1 MVFWVGILV
10 GGVFVWFA
18 IKMGFYETWAFAFN
32 IVISIYLAVFLG
44 PIIAST
50 VPVVRDTA
58 YNNAL
63 TMTVTAVGVFL
74 ILHGI
79 SYTFLTGQFT
89 VSFPKV
95 FDTLGTGFLGFL
107 AGFLVW
113 SFVSLLICI
122 TPISQNSFVKEIGFS
137 SQFEQTSVSYISRFC
152 NLVNAVVSSQDN
164 EQTTEEAISGLL
176 KGAEKKAQDKTA
188 EKAEPNEPAAPGDVE
203 TGITGEGQP
212 GPPPD
217 ANLDNI

>member
-79 SYTFLTGQFT
+79 SYTFLTGQFS

-107 AGFLVW
+107 TGFLIW

-122 TPISQNSFVKEIGFS
+122 TPISQNSFVKEIGFGT
-137 SQFEQTSVSYISRFC
+137 QFEQSNIPVICWWC
-152 NLVNAVVSSQDN
+152 NLVNSVVSSQDS
-164 EQTTEEAISGLL
+164 EQTTEEAISDLL

-188 EKAEPNEPAAPGDVE
+188 EQAEPNEPVGLNNTE
-203 TGITGEGQP
+203 TSISEE
-212 GPPPD
+212 D
-217 ANLDNI
+217 

>member
-1 MVFWVGILV
+1 MAFWIGILV
-10 GGVFVWFA
+10 GGAFAWFA
-18 IKMGFYETWAFAFN
+18 IKMGFYETWTLVFN
-32 IVISIYLAVFLG
+32 IVIAIYLAVFLG
-44 PIIAST
+44 PVIANI
-50 VPVVRDTA
+50 VPAVRDTA

-63 TMTVTAVGVFL
+63 TMLATAIGSFL

-89 VSFPKV
+89 VPFPKV

-113 SFVSLLICI
+113 SFVSLVICI
-122 TPISQNSFVKEIGFS
+122 TPISQISFVKGIGFGT
-137 SQFEQTSVSYISRFC
+137 QFEQTNVGYISWWC
-152 NLVNAVVSSQDN
+152 NLVNSAVSSQDN

-203 TGITGEGQP
+203 TGISGE
-212 GPPPD
+212 D
-217 ANLDNI
+217 